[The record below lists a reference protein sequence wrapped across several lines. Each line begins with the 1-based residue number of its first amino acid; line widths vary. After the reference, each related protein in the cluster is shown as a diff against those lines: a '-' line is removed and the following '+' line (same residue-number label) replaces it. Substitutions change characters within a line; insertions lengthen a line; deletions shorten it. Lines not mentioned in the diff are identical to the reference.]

1 MELPKELILAQDR
14 EFKLKMLDELSRKK
28 MFGEWMQF
36 VNVLLEAPISEG
48 GIETDI
54 ITTIWDKYNAPKQ
67 NSNQ

>member
-36 VNVLLEAPISEG
+36 VNVLLEAPLSEG

-54 ITTIWDKYNAPKQ
+54 ITEIWDKYNAPKE